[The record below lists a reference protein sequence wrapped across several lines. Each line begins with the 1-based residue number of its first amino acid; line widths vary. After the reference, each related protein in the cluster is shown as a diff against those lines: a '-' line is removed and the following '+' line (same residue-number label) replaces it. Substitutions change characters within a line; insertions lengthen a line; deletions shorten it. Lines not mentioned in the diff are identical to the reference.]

1 MKTVIVAMIGISVV
15 MLAVVIQGSVNMD
28 SKYQHDL
35 GVSLTR
41 AMRQTMK
48 QLEKD
53 ENGNER
59 QQNRYMALLLQ
70 GMISRMD
77 SDIELTVKVHRWDAN
92 KGELDVEAIGMYE
105 LPDRRNRTVAVR
117 RKVIV
122 RKISPLQGDG
132 NCYHH
137 MSYCCYRCC
146 LAYAA
151 FVI

>member
-15 MLAVVIQGSVNMD
+15 MLAIVIQGSVNMD

-53 ENGNER
+53 VNGNER
-59 QQNRYMALLLQ
+59 QQNYYMALLLQ

-117 RKVIV
+117 RKVI
-122 RKISPLQGDG
+122 LQT
-132 NCYHH
+132 NN
-137 MSYCCYRCC
+137 R
-146 LAYAA
+146 
-151 FVI
+151 

>member
-53 ENGNER
+53 VNGNPLYGTAASGNDK
-59 QQNRYMALLLQ
+59 QN
-70 GMISRMD
+70 G
-77 SDIELTVKVHRWDAN
+77 
-92 KGELDVEAIGMYE
+92 
-105 LPDRRNRTVAVR
+105 
-117 RKVIV
+117 
-122 RKISPLQGDG
+122 
-132 NCYHH
+132 
-137 MSYCCYRCC
+137 
-146 LAYAA
+146 
-151 FVI
+151 F